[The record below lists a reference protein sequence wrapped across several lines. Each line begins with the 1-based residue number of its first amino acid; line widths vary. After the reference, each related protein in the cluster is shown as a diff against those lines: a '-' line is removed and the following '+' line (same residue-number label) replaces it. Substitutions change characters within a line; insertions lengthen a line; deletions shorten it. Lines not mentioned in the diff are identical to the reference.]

1 MTQPA
6 APNVVSINGQ
16 QPQAAT
22 RSFGGAGFWGAVIGA
37 GVQIAGGIMAS
48 KAADKQA
55 KAAAQAKA
63 EEGALAFQQSLQL
76 NALEHEQA
84 KELLALRASLGG
96 GGGGGGG
103 GPAPLSDAERL
114 AALNNISQ
122 NRSRALETL
131 IAGFERALK
140 R

>member
-6 APNVVSINGQ
+6 APKVVSINGQ
-16 QPQAAT
+16 APQTAST
-22 RSFGGAGFWGAVIGA
+22 RSFGGTGFWGAVIGA

-48 KAADKQA
+48 NAADKQS
-55 KAAAQAKA
+55 KALAQAKA
-63 EEGALAFQQSLQL
+63 EEGALAFQQQLQL

-96 GGGGGGG
+96 GGGGGVDRS
-103 GPAPLSDAERL
+103 LTDAERL
-114 AALNNISQ
+114 AALNNMSQ

-131 IAGFERALK
+131 IAGFQRALK